1 MESSFAAR
9 QNGYIIDIEEG
20 AETARLFAQ
29 DQLFTR
35 AMGGLFAAP
44 VPVERVYD
52 VLDLACGPGGWVIEV
67 ARQYPDMDITGVD
80 INPTMCRYAAAMA
93 RVRDL
98 SDNVMFEEM
107 DITQP
112 LDFPAHSFDLING
125 RFLVGFMQ
133 QATWPALLS
142 ECWRVLRPEGMI
154 CLTECEYS
162 VSSSLA
168 LQRLNMCLYEALR
181 KEKRTFSVDGH
192 SFGIVHRLGT
202 LLREAGFAEAKTVP
216 FVLDA
221 SSGSALH
228 LSTSK
233 NTEVAFALLKPFLLR
248 VGSVGAE
255 EFEQLYQQTLID
267 LRAPDFTCISFG
279 CTIWAMRP

>member
-142 ECWRVLRPEGMI
+142 ECWRV
-154 CLTECEYS
+154 
-162 VSSSLA
+162 
-168 LQRLNMCLYEALR
+168 
-181 KEKRTFSVDGH
+181 
-192 SFGIVHRLGT
+192 HRLGT

-233 NTEVAFALLKPFLLR
+233 NTEVAFQLLKPFLLR
-248 VGSVGAE
+248 VGVVGAE
-255 EFEQLYQQTLID
+255 EFEQLYQQALID
-267 LRAPDFTCISFG
+267 LYAPDFTCISFG
-279 CTIWAMRP
+279 CSIWAMRP